1 MPATTSPETLPAPA
15 TAVAL
20 QAVGAPARPAPRGW
34 QRFARWLRW
43 AGRDAKPPGRE
54 PSDLATQV
62 RDLELLHEATL
73 RIARTR
79 DWQTGL
85 REILQAALRAV
96 RTEKGLLSFAA
107 EDSSGLR
114 VSVAEGFSEEFVQSL
129 GFIARGAGACGAAF
143 QRRARVLV
151 RDADTDVLFIGLH
164 DAVRLG
170 RFKAVHSVPLIA
182 RGGAVLGV
190 LSAHFVRRHDAD
202 AREMRLLD
210 LYAHMAVDF
219 IERLR
224 AETAVRASE
233 RQLQQV
239 LSALPAGVYTCD
251 GDGRIT
257 FCNQAAEEMW
267 GRSPVLGRELWC
279 GSHRVLS
286 ANGGE
291 LMPDCWPIVQTLR
304 TGRSVRGAEVIIE
317 RPDGTRRHV
326 LPYPEPLRDA
336 TGRVTGVLNVLVD
349 ITARKDAENA
359 LRASEERLRAVTEVV
374 PVMLMRCDAE
384 ERFEFA
390 NRAYLERRGLTLD
403 QLRHRPIRGIVG
415 EEAYAKI
422 QPYIARVLAG
432 ENVRYE
438 TTLRYGDDGDRHVS
452 VAYVP
457 ERDERGA
464 VRGWVGCVTDITEHR
479 RADAIHRELAAI
491 VSSSNDAI
499 IGTDL
504 GGTITSWN
512 RGAQRLFGYAAIEMV
527 GQPFACL
534 TPDERARE
542 SDAILRRV
550 RAGER
555 IEHFLTRRRRR
566 DGSEAQVSLTISPIL
581 DEEGGIVGASAIAR
595 DVSELQ
601 TAQRALHER
610 TRMLQTV
617 NQVSGALV
625 AELDQE
631 RIAHNVLQA
640 GCEVSGAALGA
651 FIVGPTA
658 DTSHARLLGVAGGAA
673 ELARKV
679 DVDEFIAQLRSGA
692 SAGAAVLD
700 RIETRLLS
708 EMAVPVV
715 SRSGELIGG
724 LLFAD
729 PRADVF
735 TPAVADILHGVAALA
750 ALALDNASLY
760 RALERELTEKRRAEA
775 DLRAAQA
782 QLQAHATLL
791 EQKVQE
797 RTQSLRDAIA
807 QMEEFSY
814 TVSHDL
820 RAPLRAMNTYAQA
833 LVEDFGPQLDATARH
848 YLERIQRSSQRMEK
862 LTHDV
867 LTYSRLARS
876 EINLAPVDVDALLRD
891 MLYQY
896 AEFQPPHADIKM
908 KRPLHDVLGHE
919 VSLGQCV
926 ANLLTNAVK
935 FVAPGV
941 QPRIRIH
948 TELAGGAVRLW
959 IADNGIGI
967 DPQYQS
973 RLFQVFERL
982 HDRQHYEGTGIGL
995 AIVRKAVDKMGGRCG
1010 VESDGTHGSR
1020 FWIELPPAPPRL
1032 STHEPFRIAAAR

>member
-1 MPATTSPETLPAPA
+1 MPATISSEARSSPPTDVPLAPRES
-15 TAVAL
+15 
-20 QAVGAPARPAPRGW
+20 PARSSP
-34 QRFARWLRW
+34 ARWRRW
-43 AGRDAKPPGRE
+43 VRWLSWTNLSAPPPARDPG
-54 PSDLATQV
+54 DLATQV

-85 REILQAALRAV
+85 REILQAALVAV
-96 RTEKGLLSFAA
+96 GSEKGLLSFTT
-107 EDSSGLR
+107 EDGAGLR
-114 VSVAEGFSEEFVQSL
+114 VGVAEGFSDEFVQSL
-129 GFIARGAGACGAAF
+129 GFIARGAGSCGAAY

-190 LSAHFVRRHDAD
+190 LSTHFGRRHDAD

-210 LYAHMAVDF
+210 LYAQMAVDF

-224 AETAVRASE
+224 AEAALRASE

-239 LSALPAGVYTCD
+239 LSTLPAGVYTCD
-251 GDGRIT
+251 VDGRLT
-257 FCNQAAEEMW
+257 FYNQAAEEIW
-267 GRSPVLGRELWC
+267 GRAPLVGREKWC

-286 ANGGE
+286 ADGREMSPEN
-291 LMPDCWPIVQTLR
+291 WPVVQTLR
-304 TGRSVRGAEVIIE
+304 TGRSVRGAEVIVE
-317 RPDGTRRHV
+317 RPDGSRRHV
-326 LPYPEPLRDA
+326 LPYPEPVRDA
-336 TGRVTGVLNVLVD
+336 TGRVNGVLNVMVD
-349 ITARKDAENA
+349 ITARKEAENA
-359 LRASEERLRAVTEVV
+359 LRASEDRLRAVTEVV
-374 PVMLMRCDAE
+374 PVMLMRCDAT

-390 NRAYLERRGLTLD
+390 NRAYLERRGLTLE
-403 QLRHRPIRGIVG
+403 QLRNRLIRDVVG
-415 EEAYAKI
+415 EETYTKI
-422 QPYIARVLAG
+422 RPYIARVLAG

-438 TTLRYGDDGDRHVS
+438 TTLRYGDDGDRHVAVS
-452 VAYVP
+452 YVP
-457 ERDERGA
+457 ERDEHGA

-512 RGAQRLFGYAAIEMV
+512 HGAQRLFGFVAEEMV
-527 GQPFACL
+527 GQPFGSL
-534 TPDERARE
+534 TPDERMRE
-542 SDAILRRV
+542 SEAILRRV

-555 IEHFLTRRRRR
+555 IEHFLTRRLRR

-595 DVSELQ
+595 DVTELQ

-617 NQVSGALV
+617 NQVSGTLV
-625 AELDQE
+625 AELDPA
-631 RIAHNVLQA
+631 RIATNVLRA

-651 FIVGPTA
+651 FVIGPSTEA
-658 DTSHARLLGVAGGAA
+658 RDARLLGVAGPAA
-673 ELARKV
+673 DLVRNINA
-679 DVDEFIAQLRSGA
+679 DDFIAQLRTGA

-700 RIETRLLS
+700 GGEDRWLS

-729 PRADVF
+729 TRADVF
-735 TPAVADILHGVAALA
+735 TPAVADILHGIAALA

-760 RALERELTEKRRAEA
+760 RALERELSEKRRAEA

-782 QLQAHATLL
+782 QLQAHAALL

-797 RTQSLRDAIA
+797 RTQSLREAIT

-848 YLERIQRSSQRMEK
+848 YLERIQRSSLRMEK

-876 EINLAPVDVDALLRD
+876 EIKLAPVDLDALLRD

-896 AEFQPPHADIKM
+896 AEFQPPHAEIKV

-919 VSLGQCV
+919 VSLGQCI

-948 TELAGGAVRLW
+948 TELLGDHVRLW

-1010 VESDGTHGSR
+1010 VESDGSNGSR
-1020 FWIELPPAPPRL
+1020 FWIEL
-1032 STHEPFRIAAAR
+1032 AAAPALPLSHDPLRTTAAR

>member
-1 MPATTSPETLPAPA
+1 MPVAPPP
-15 TAVAL
+15 AVAPKPPS
-20 QAVGAPARPAPRGW
+20 AVPSTPAVTTPRPSWPR
-34 QRFARWLRW
+34 RLARWLSW
-43 AGRDAKPPGRE
+43 AKPAYQERRG
-54 PSDLATQV
+54 SDDLATQV

-73 RIARTR
+73 RVARTR

-85 REILQAALRAV
+85 REILHAALLAV
-96 RTEKGLLSFAA
+96 GSEKGLLSFVT
-107 EDSSGLR
+107 EDGGGLR
-114 VSVAEGFSEEFVQSL
+114 VGVSEGFGEEFVRSL
-129 GFIARGAGACGAAF
+129 GFIARGAGACGAAY

-151 RDADTDVLFIGLH
+151 RDADTDVLFLGMH
-164 DAVRLG
+164 DAVHLG

-202 AREMRLLD
+202 SREMRLLD
-210 LYAHMAVDF
+210 LYAQMAVEF
-219 IERLR
+219 IERFR
-224 AETAVRASE
+224 AEAALRASE

-239 LSALPAGVYTCD
+239 LSTLPASVYTCD
-251 GDGRIT
+251 NDGRIT
-257 FCNQAAEEMW
+257 FFNQAAEDLW
-267 GRSPVLGRELWC
+267 GRAPMLGRELWC

-286 ANGGE
+286 TDGRE
-291 LMPDCWPIVQTLR
+291 MLPDAWPVVQALR

-326 LPYPEPLRDA
+326 LPYPEPIRDPS
-336 TGRVTGVLNVLVD
+336 GRVTGVLNVMVD
-349 ITARKDAENA
+349 ITARKEAENA

-374 PVMLMRCDAE
+374 PVMLMRCDAAE
-384 ERFEFA
+384 CFEFA
-390 NRAYLERRGLTLD
+390 NRAYLERRDLTLE
-403 QLRHRPIRGIVG
+403 QLRTRPIREIVG
-415 EEAYAKI
+415 DEAYAKI
-422 QPYIARVLAG
+422 RPYIARVLAG

-438 TTLRYGDDGDRHVS
+438 TTLHYKGVGERHVS

-457 ERDERGA
+457 ERDECGA

-504 GGTITSWN
+504 RGTITSWN
-512 RGAQRLFGYAAIEMV
+512 HGAQRLFGYAANEMV

-542 SDAILRRV
+542 SEAILRRV

-555 IEHFLTRRRRR
+555 IEHFLTRRLRR

-581 DEEGGIVGASAIAR
+581 DDEGGIVGASAIAR
-595 DVSELQ
+595 DVTELQ

-617 NQVSGALV
+617 NQVSGTLV
-625 AELDQE
+625 AELDPA
-631 RIAHNVLQA
+631 RIAANVLRA

-651 FIVGPTA
+651 FFIGPSA
-658 DTSHARLLGVAGGAA
+658 EHHQARLLGVFGEAA
-673 ELARKV
+673 NLADQV
-679 DVDEFIAQLRSGA
+679 EAEEFIAQLRNGA

-700 RIETRLLS
+700 GVGARFLS

-735 TPAVADILHGVAALA
+735 TPAVADILHGIAALA

-760 RALERELTEKRRAEA
+760 QALERELSEKRRAEA
-775 DLRAAQA
+775 ELRAAQA
-782 QLQAHATLL
+782 QLQAHAALL

-797 RTQSLRDAIA
+797 RTQSLRDAIT

-833 LVEDFGPQLDATARH
+833 LVEDFGPQLDPTARH
-848 YLERIQRSSQRMEK
+848 YLERIQRSSLRMEK

-876 EINLAPVDVDALLRD
+876 EIKLAPIDLDALLRD

-896 AEFQPPHADIKM
+896 AEFQPPHAEIKV

-919 VSLGQCV
+919 VSLGQCI

-941 QPRIRIH
+941 QPRIRVH
-948 TELAGGAVRLW
+948 TELSAGNVRLW

-982 HDRQHYEGTGIGL
+982 HDRQQYEGTGIGL

-1010 VESDGTHGSR
+1010 VESDGCHGSR
-1020 FWIELPPAPPRL
+1020 FWIELPPAPEHL
-1032 STHEPFRIAAAR
+1032 SAHEQLRTAAAR